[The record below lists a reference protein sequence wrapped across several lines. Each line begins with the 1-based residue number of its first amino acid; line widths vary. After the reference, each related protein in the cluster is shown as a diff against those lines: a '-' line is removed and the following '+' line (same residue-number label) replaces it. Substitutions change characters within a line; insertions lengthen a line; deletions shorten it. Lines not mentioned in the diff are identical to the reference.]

1 MARLA
6 LLTRDVEQAQEFA
19 QRVLGPLAGDDRRA
33 RTLAGTLFVVL
44 EEHGSPR
51 RAGRRLGLHENTV
64 AKRLRAI
71 DALLDG
77 GEQAGPADLLAALTI
92 QLAGTGERPGAQAA
106 TAALSEYVS
115 PRSAFSTSELGG
127 SKRSP

>member
-19 QRVLGPLAGDDRRA
+19 QRVLGPLAGDDLRA

-51 RAGRRLGLHENTV
+51 RAGRRLGVHENTV

-71 DALLDG
+71 DALLER

-92 QLAGTGERPGAQAA
+92 QLAGNSVRPQAA
-106 TAALSEYVS
+106 TVALSEYVS
-115 PRSAFSTSELGG
+115 PRSAFSTSEAGG